1 MARRAF
7 FSFHYGRDIWR
18 ANVVR
23 NSWITHPDRDTA
35 GFWDNSLW
43 ESVKSQPH
51 VVSRMIDEAIERSS
65 ATVVLIGRETHT
77 RRFVLKEIERTIDMG
92 KGLLGVYIN
101 RIPNHSG
108 EQDPAGASPFDR
120 LNVRVDGRMQSL
132 SEVVPTYF
140 WDGNDGY
147 NNLGRWVD
155 EAARS
160 PPWLLEA

>member
-7 FSFHYGRDIWR
+7 FSFHYERDIWR

-23 NSWITHPDRDTA
+23 NSWMTHPDRETA

-43 ESVKSQPH
+43 ESVKNKPE
-51 VVSRMIDEAIERSS
+51 VIRRMIDEAIERSS
-65 ATVVLIGRETHT
+65 ATVVLIGRDTHT
-77 RRFVLKEIERTIDMG
+77 RRFVRKEIERTIDMG

-101 RIPNHSG
+101 RIPNQFS
-108 EQDPAGASPFDR
+108 EQDPAGQSPFD
-120 LNVRVDGRMQSL
+120 NFQVRVDGRMQPL
-132 SEVVPTYF
+132 HDVVPTYL
-140 WDGNDGY
+140 WDANDGY

-160 PPWLLEA
+160 PPWLVEA